1 MGKIRRKNFHLLSSW
16 ASAQASRLRQVKP
29 DEKWHIMRWYRGAQ
43 IAIREHWNR
52 KVWTV
57 RPVTVVADTP
67 EVIALY
73 MMPGTIYKHP
83 RAIDGSPV
91 PHFLPDDWVLV
102 TQQWCGGGALYLS
115 LPGHWYVLMGLF
127 GDDNQRI
134 ERWYVNLQTP
144 YQRTRIGFDYL
155 DQELDIVINRE
166 LSNWSWKDEAQ
177 FLDAQRRGRIPVEQ
191 AAYVRRVGE
200 DILEQ
205 LQAGRLTLPEPWRH
219 WRPPEQWAI
228 PPIPHDWHVLE

>member
-1 MGKIRRKNFHLLSSW
+1 MMYWN
-16 ASAQASRLRQVKP
+16 
-29 DEKWHIMRWYRGAQ
+29 RGAQ
-43 IAIREHWNR
+43 ITLREHWNN

-67 EVIALY
+67 DVIALY

-83 RAIDGSPV
+83 RAMDGSPV
-91 PHFLPDDWVLV
+91 PHFLPDQWVLV
-102 TQQWCGGGALYLS
+102 DTQWFGGGALYLAP
-115 LPGHWYVLMGLF
+115 PGQWYVIMGLF

-144 YQRTRIGFDYL
+144 YHRILLGFDYL

-166 LSNWSWKDEAQ
+166 LTAWHWKDEEQ
-177 FLDAQRRGRIPVEQ
+177 FLDAQRHGCIPVEQ
-191 AAYVRRVGE
+191 AAHVRRVGE
-200 DILEQ
+200 NILEQ

-219 WRPPEQWAI
+219 WRPPEQWDI
-228 PPIPHDWHVLE
+228 PPIPHDWHVIA

>member
-1 MGKIRRKNFHLLSSW
+1 MCWN
-16 ASAQASRLRQVKP
+16 
-29 DEKWHIMRWYRGAQ
+29 RGAQ
-43 IAIREHWNR
+43 ITIREHWNN

-67 EVIALY
+67 DVIALY

-91 PHFLPDDWVLV
+91 PHFLPDDWMLV
-102 TQQWCGGGALYLS
+102 DQQWWGGSALYLS
-115 LPGHWYVLMGLF
+115 PPGQWYVILGLF

-144 YQRTRIGFDYL
+144 YQRTHLGFDYL

-166 LSNWSWKDEAQ
+166 LTEWIWKDEEQ
-177 FLDAQRRGRIPVEQ
+177 FLDAQRRGCIPVQQ
-191 AAYVRRVGE
+191 AAHVRRVGE
-200 DILEQ
+200 NILEQ

-219 WRPPEQWAI
+219 WRPPKQWDI
-228 PPIPHDWHVLE
+228 PPIPHDWHVIA

>member
-1 MGKIRRKNFHLLSSW
+1 MMYWN
-16 ASAQASRLRQVKP
+16 
-29 DEKWHIMRWYRGAQ
+29 RGAQ
-43 IAIREHWNR
+43 ITLREHWNN

-57 RPVTVVADTP
+57 RPVTVVVDTP

-91 PHFLPDDWVLV
+91 PHFLPDEWVLV
-102 TQQWCGGGALYLS
+102 DTQWFGGGALYLAP
-115 LPGHWYVLMGLF
+115 PGQWYVIMGLL

-144 YQRTRIGFDYL
+144 YHRTRLGFDYL

-166 LSNWSWKDEAQ
+166 FTTWSWKDEEK
-177 FLDAQRRGRIPVEQ
+177 FIDAQRRGSIPVDQ
-191 AAYVRRVGE
+191 AAHMRRAGE
-200 DILEQ
+200 SIVQQ
-205 LQAGRLTLPEPWRH
+205 LKARSMKLPEPWRH
-219 WRPPEQWAI
+219 WRPPEQWAL
-228 PPIPHDWHVLE
+228 PPIPHDWHVIE